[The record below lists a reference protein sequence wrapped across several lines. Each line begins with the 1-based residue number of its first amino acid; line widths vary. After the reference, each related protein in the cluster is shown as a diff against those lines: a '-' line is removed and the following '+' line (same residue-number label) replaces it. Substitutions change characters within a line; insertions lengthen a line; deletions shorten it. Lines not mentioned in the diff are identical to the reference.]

1 VELCIIMLDREISE
15 LLERM
20 GMRIIVL
27 LSMRVVKRFGWG
39 EMVV

>member
-27 LSMRVVKRFGWG
+27 LSMRV
-39 EMVV
+39 